1 MPAGTYR
8 KGGYVEEKLDQ
19 AKLAELVRLAATD
32 VFSTM
37 LGLELKPLEYSSV
50 AEPELPPAGILSL
63 IGFAGTWVGTG
74 SLSCT
79 TSLACQLAD
88 ALFMST
94 HSAVEEEVMDAVA
107 EMTNMILGYVK
118 TEMEEMLGPM
128 MLSIPTVIY
137 GRNFIKRS
145 LHRREWLVIPFV
157 SGEERMEIHICM
169 APDPAPSHEHVR
181 PGFAKPLGVHV

>member
-1 MPAGTYR
+1 M
-8 KGGYVEEKLDQ
+8 EDKLDQ
-19 AKLAELVRLAATD
+19 NQIADLVRLATND

-37 LGLELKPLEYSSV
+37 LGLELKPLESFSV

-63 IGFAGTWVGTG
+63 IGFAGSWVGTG
-74 SLSCT
+74 SMSCST
-79 TSLACQLAD
+79 ALACQLAD
-88 ALFMST
+88 ALFMSP

-118 TEMEEMLGPM
+118 TELEEILGPM

-145 LHRREWLVIPFV
+145 LHKREWLVVPFL
-157 SGEERMEIHICM
+157 SGEERLEIHICM
-169 APDPAPSHEHVR
+169 APDPAPPMERIR
-181 PGFAKPLGVHV
+181 PGSSKPLGLHV

>member
-1 MPAGTYR
+1 MGEI
-8 KGGYVEEKLDQ
+8 VEDKLDQ
-19 AKLAELVRLAATD
+19 SRIAELVRLAASD
-32 VFSTM
+32 VFHTM
-37 LGLELKPLEYSSV
+37 LGLELKPLDYFSV

-63 IGFAGTWVGTG
+63 IGFAGSWVGTG

-88 ALFMST
+88 ALFMTT

-118 TEMEEMLGPM
+118 TELEEILGPM

-145 LHRREWLVIPFV
+145 LHKREWLVIPFL
-157 SGEERMEIHICM
+157 SGEERLEIHVCL
-169 APDPAPSHEHVR
+169 APDPTPSNDRIR
-181 PGFAKPLGVHV
+181 PGFARPVGVHV